1 MPQANNRG
9 SGDAPGAPASA
20 TSLLAL
26 LLTLAGGMPALADNA
41 ASLQPFT
48 ARFTV
53 EWHGLNA
60 GTSTIEL
67 IPNGNGRYTYASG
80 NQARGI
86 FRLAFPDVIRQS
98 SVLQID
104 NGLVRPLI
112 FRADDGSKDTSQDVA
127 LDFDW
132 SKNRVTGTAEDR
144 AVSLEL
150 KPGTQDAMSIQLQL
164 MLELQAGHAPTL
176 FWMADKNELKDY
188 VYQPEGEATLATPL
202 GKLPTVIWSSHR
214 PNSDRITRVW
224 YAPSLGF
231 IPVQALRTRGSKLEW
246 TMKIQKLDRPTT
258 R

>member
-1 MPQANNRG
+1 MWQANKRRSN
-9 SGDAPGAPASA
+9 GALGALASA
-20 TSLLAL
+20 TSLLM
-26 LLTLAGGMPALADNA
+26 LACSLPAQADTGPT
-41 ASLQPFT
+41 LQPFA
-48 ARFTV
+48 ARFAV

-67 IPNGNGRYTYASG
+67 ISNGNGRYTYASG

-104 NGLVRPLI
+104 NGLVRPLS
-112 FRADDGSKDTSQDVA
+112 FRADDGSKDTSQDIT
-127 LDFDW
+127 LEFDW

-144 AVSLEL
+144 PVALEL
-150 KPGTQDAMSIQLQL
+150 KPGTQDAMSIQLAL
-164 MLELQAGHAPTL
+164 MLELQAGRTPTL
-176 FWMADKNELKDY
+176 YWMADKGELKDY
-188 VYQPEGEATLATPL
+188 LYQREGEATLTTPL

-231 IPVQALRTRGSKLEW
+231 TPVQASRTRGSKLEW

>member
-1 MPQANNRG
+1 MSQANKHLSTARRAG
-9 SGDAPGAPASA
+9 LAGVA
-20 TSLLAL
+20 LAL
-26 LLTLAGGMPALADNA
+26 LPPIAISQPTPADNGPT
-41 ASLQPFT
+41 LQAFA

-67 IPNGNGRYTYASG
+67 MPNGNGRYTYKSG

-104 NGLVRPLI
+104 NGLVRPLS
-112 FRADDGSKDTSQDVA
+112 FRADDGSKETKQDVA

-132 SKNRVTGTAEDR
+132 NKNRVTGTAEDQP
-144 AVSLEL
+144 VSLEL
-150 KPGTQDAMSIQLQL
+150 KPGTQDAMSIQLAL
-164 MLELQAGHAPTL
+164 MLELQAGRTPTM
-176 FWMADKNELKDY
+176 FWMADKSELKDY
-188 VYQPEGEATLATPL
+188 LYQREGEATLVTPI
-202 GKLPTVIWSSHR
+202 GKLQTVIWSSHR

-231 IPVQALRTRGSKLEW
+231 TPVQAARTRGGKLEW
-246 TMKIQKLDRPTT
+246 TMKIQKLDRAAT